1 LKIPPQCSF
10 FRLTIQTHIHPT
22 ESAEKLEAALKNIIQ
37 LSTTN
42 VEKQNNM
49 LVGRSNQIES
59 LSMVYEQARA
69 RRSVSVLRRM
79 LLNNLE
85 RNTTFLLLNKQA
97 AAAGVVALID
107 RENESPLGGIRIEIQ
122 CHPIQQVIDWLTY
135 TIHGD

>member
-1 LKIPPQCSF
+1 
-10 FRLTIQTHIHPT
+10 
-22 ESAEKLEAALKNIIQ
+22 
-37 LSTTN
+37 
-42 VEKQNNM
+42 M

-97 AAAGVVALID
+97 AAAGVVALVD

-122 CHPIQQVIDWLTY
+122 CQPIQQVIDWLTY

>member
-22 ESAEKLEAALKNIIQ
+22 ESADKLEAALKNIIQ
-37 LSTTN
+37 LSTIS
-42 VEKQNNM
+42 VERQDNM

-97 AAAGVVALID
+97 AAAGVVALVD

-122 CHPIQQVIDWLTY
+122 CQPIQQVIDWLTY

>member
-1 LKIPPQCSF
+1 
-10 FRLTIQTHIHPT
+10 
-22 ESAEKLEAALKNIIQ
+22 
-37 LSTTN
+37 
-42 VEKQNNM
+42 M

-59 LSMVYEQARA
+59 LSMVYEQTRA

-107 RENESPLGGIRIEIQ
+107 RESESPLGGIRIEIQ
-122 CHPIQQVIDWLTY
+122 CLPIQHVIDWLTY
-135 TIHGD
+135 PMHAD